1 MLGREGREG
10 GAVALVEEV
19 AAVGAAD
26 AVDVEDMAVDVVAGD
41 DNAVPKGQ
49 VIRMLLFF
57 FSDGLCCSLPAVAP
71 ALSQGLGGDT
81 DAMGNARKTQCCM
94 KRCPS
99 NDEVCPR
106 ALFEAFK
113 IEN

>member
-10 GAVALVEEV
+10 GAVALVVEV
-19 AAVGAAD
+19 AAVGAAEV
-26 AVDVEDMAVDVVAGD
+26 VDVEDMAVDVVAGD
-41 DNAVPKGQ
+41 DNAV
-49 VIRMLLFF
+49 
-57 FSDGLCCSLPAVAP
+57 PAVAP

-99 NDEVCPR
+99 NNEVCPR